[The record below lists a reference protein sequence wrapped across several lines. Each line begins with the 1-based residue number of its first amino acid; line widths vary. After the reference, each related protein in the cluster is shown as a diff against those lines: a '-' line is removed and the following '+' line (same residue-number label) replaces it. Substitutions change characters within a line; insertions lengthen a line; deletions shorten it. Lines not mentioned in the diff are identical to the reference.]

1 MHDHAVCSLFN
12 VQVKKKKNLL
22 AAQPLTNQR
31 PGNEKTVAIA
41 SMNRVDLA
49 QIFDKTQHV
58 LRQRRVST

>member
-1 MHDHAVCSLFN
+1 MTMLYVHCSMFKS
-12 VQVKKKKNLL
+12 KKKKNLL